1 MGMRLVD
8 VDVAMGCKDW
18 PGEVGLKAMAGVAFS
33 TAMDVLELDDHFN
46 VSLLF
51 TSDAVIQKLNQ
62 KWRGKDKP
70 TNVLS
75 FPAGDS
81 LGGSPAENGVEFLG
95 DIALALETVQREAV
109 DEGKTFE
116 HHLTHLLV
124 HGFLHLCGY
133 DHETG
138 DEDADEMETLERAI
152 LARLAIADPYAVN
165 ED

>member
-1 MGMRLVD
+1 MSLVD
-8 VDVAMGCKDW
+8 VDVNIACDGW
-18 PGEVGLKAMAGVAFS
+18 PEELVLVTMAQVAFS
-33 TAMDVLELDDHFN
+33 TAMNVLELDEHFN

-51 TSDAVIQKLNQ
+51 TDNAAVQVLNRD
-62 KWRGKDKP
+62 WRGKDKP

-75 FPAGDS
+75 FPAGT
-81 LGGSPAENGVEFLG
+81 SPIESEVEFLG
-95 DIALALETVQREAV
+95 DIALALETVRTEAL

-116 HHLTHLLV
+116 HHTTHLLV

-138 DEDADEMETLERAI
+138 DEDAEEMETLERAI

>member
-1 MGMRLVD
+1 MSAIDID
-8 VDVAMGCKDW
+8 VNIACDGW
-18 PGEVGLKAMAGVAFS
+18 PEEVVLAAMAKSAFS
-33 TAMDVLELDDHFN
+33 SAMDVLELDEHFD

-51 TSDAVIQKLNQ
+51 TNDAAVQILNRD
-62 KWRGKDKP
+62 WRGKDKP

-81 LGGSPAENGVEFLG
+81 PVETEVEFLG
-95 DIALALETVQREAV
+95 DIALAFETIAREAV
-109 DEGKTFE
+109 DEGKTFD
-116 HHLTHLLV
+116 HHVTHLLV

-138 DEDADEMETLERAI
+138 DNDAEEMETLERAI

-165 ED
+165 NP

>member
-1 MGMRLVD
+1 MNFVD
-8 VDVAMGCKDW
+8 VDVAMGCDGW
-18 PGEVGLKAMAGVAFS
+18 PDEAFLLAMAKTAFS
-33 TAMDVLELDDHFN
+33 TAVDVLELDEQFN

-51 TSDAVIQKLNQ
+51 TSDEAVQKLNRE
-62 KWRGKDKP
+62 WRGKDKP

-75 FPAGDS
+75 FPAGA
-81 LGGSPAENGVEFLG
+81 SPVETDIEFLG
-95 DIALALETVQREAV
+95 DIALALETVSQEALE
-109 DEGKTFE
+109 EGKTFE

-138 DEDADEMETLERAI
+138 DDDAEEMETLERAI

-165 ED
+165 DH

>member
-1 MGMRLVD
+1 MSAVD
-8 VDVAMGCKDW
+8 VDVNIACDGW
-18 PGEVGLKAMAGVAFS
+18 PDEPVLTLLAQSAF
-33 TAMDVLELDDHFN
+33 AIAIDVLELDEHFN

-51 TSDAVIQKLNQ
+51 TNDAAVQRLNRE
-62 KWRGKDKP
+62 WRGKDKP

-81 LGGSPAENGVEFLG
+81 PVETEVEFLG
-95 DIALALETVQREAV
+95 DIALALETVAAEAAH
-109 DEGKTFE
+109 EGKTFE
-116 HHLTHLLV
+116 HHTTHLLL

-138 DEDADEMETLERAI
+138 DSDAEEMETLERAI

-165 ED
+165 DD

>member
-1 MGMRLVD
+1 MSAVD
-8 VDVAMGCKDW
+8 VDVNIACDGW
-18 PGEVGLKAMAGVAFS
+18 PDETVLATIANSAYS
-33 TAMDVLELDDHFN
+33 AAMDVLELDEHFN

-51 TSDAVIQKLNQ
+51 TNNAAVQVLNRD
-62 KWRGKDKP
+62 WRGKDKP

-81 LGGSPAENGVEFLG
+81 PVETEVEFLG
-95 DIALALETVQREAV
+95 DIALALETVAAEAA

-116 HHLTHLLV
+116 HHTTHLLV

-138 DEDADEMETLERAI
+138 DDDAEEMETLERAI
-152 LARLAIADPYAVN
+152 LARLAITDPYAVN
-165 ED
+165 DI